1 MQAVQGLLNYAPN
14 GPKDGGL
21 MLMKGSAKLFDEFF
35 AQKRESYNHEDAPPP
50 EMEYMDLFLFSDK
63 DVEWF
68 KGRGCEMIKVNME
81 PGDFVLWDSRTMHYA
96 CLPEGDQIRHVQY
109 ICMTPKRFASPEAL
123 ELKKQCFENYIGTTH
138 WPHWYVGRQTSGITG
153 LPLTSVSNIRPA
165 KEKPMRGDAVCP
177 KDRSEPFEKPELTDA
192 VLKLAGV
199 KAY

>member
-14 GPKDGGL
+14 GHKDGGL

-50 EMEYMDLFLFSDK
+50 EMEFMDLFLFSDK
-63 DVEWF
+63 DVDWF
-68 KGRGCEMIKVNME
+68 KERDCELIKVNMD

-138 WPHWYVGRQTSGITG
+138 WPHWYVSSEELLLLGKT
-153 LPLTSVSNIRPA
+153 LT
-165 KEKPMRGDAVCP
+165 
-177 KDRSEPFEKPELTDA
+177 
-192 VLKLAGV
+192 
-199 KAY
+199 